1 MKKISHGNDYSFTQ
15 AKLKQQVL
23 PEINSVTVS
32 NINNITLESWNVR
45 RQRGN
50 ASQYKTMIERVAKWK
65 KNIYC

>member
-1 MKKISHGNDYSFTQ
+1 M
-15 AKLKQQVL
+15 QQVL
-23 PEINSVTVS
+23 PESNSVTVS